1 MKITWCHGNNES
13 EIFAYGGKNCVVES
27 PMDSGVTFAVDDA
40 LDFLYNF
47 DLGSMNDDLRLWFL
61 ERIVFLRSQVRF

>member
-1 MKITWCHGNNES
+1 
-13 EIFAYGGKNCVVES
+13 
-27 PMDSGVTFAVDDA
+27 MDSDVTFAVDDA
-40 LDFLYNF
+40 LDFLSNF